1 MNKEHFEETL
11 KAIQADHARELSE
24 AAEKMAEERHVQD
37 TQQRKKAEEQVEG
50 LKREIKGL
58 LSQLE
63 VSVAGDFHSI
73 FSARESARS
82 RRSSVSGGILSQ
94 PLKLAIQDGLGSGS
108 RAACDEECPIVVVR
122 LICHLFCNTSAHL
135 VPSSSPALHLSDLLV
150 TLYPASSH

>member
-24 AAEKMAEERHVQD
+24 AAEKMAEERQIQD
-37 TQQRKKAEEQVEG
+37 AQQKKKAEEQVEG

-63 VSVAGDFHSI
+63 VSVAEDLRTI

-82 RRSSVSGGILSQ
+82 QRSCVSSGIPRAQGDIPSRRQ
-94 PLKLAIQDGLGSGS
+94 AIQDDPGSPTVQL
-108 RAACDEECPIVVVR
+108 ATPIAVAR
-122 LICHLFCNTSAHL
+122 LVCHVLCNTSAHL
-135 VPSSSPALHLSDLLV
+135 VPLRLLPY
-150 TLYPASSH
+150 TYPSCS